1 MGQNARKAKPTANP
15 ADNNGFDDERGDYL
29 WNLHDH
35 IAFRYEILGV
45 LGTSRRRASSV
56 LVVCLDTTYIVRIH
70 IALRGEILG
79 VLYLAS

>member
-1 MGQNARKAKPTANP
+1 MLAEWYFVGQNARKAKPTANP

-45 LGTSRRRASSV
+45 LGIFFLCASSYYYAV
-56 LVVCLDTTYIVRIH
+56 L
-70 IALRGEILG
+70 
-79 VLYLAS
+79 

>member
-45 LGTSRRRASSV
+45 LGISFFVCVVILLCSTINLYYTSPS
-56 LVVCLDTTYIVRIH
+56 
-70 IALRGEILG
+70 ALRF
-79 VLYLAS
+79 